1 MNFPGRRIACAWA
14 AAMAAGSAVSM
25 VAAQSIQIP
34 GEPQQKPVAIINAT
48 IHPVSSAPIEN
59 GFVLFKDGVI
69 TGVGAGAFVY
79 SGPEQIEVIDAK
91 GQHLYPGLISADTTI
106 GLSEIG
112 AVRATNDVRET
123 GQVTPEVRAAVAVNP
138 DSALIPVARAN
149 GILTVMTV
157 PQGGVVS
164 GYCSIIRMDGWT
176 TEELTINDRA
186 GLVIRWPN
194 VRPRTA
200 WWIQESEEEQLRQA
214 RERLDQ
220 IESLFRDA
228 AAYLQ
233 ARKADADLPV
243 DLRLESMAPAMSGFA
258 PVYIHASDSAEIESA
273 VAWANR
279 WRVKPIIVGG
289 AELGRS
295 IDLLKAHDVPVII
308 VGTHRMPSRRDAAYD
323 EPFTLP
329 ERLRQAGVRFCIAS
343 GEEPAHERNLPYHAA
358 KAVAYGLPADE
369 GLRAIT
375 LSAAEIMGVGDT
387 LGSIEV
393 GKVATLMLTTGNPLE
408 ITSDVI
414 AAWVDG
420 SPVDLDNKQKALDR
434 KYRHRYGQP

>member
-1 MNFPGRRIACAWA
+1 MNIRSRRLARAFAAIAAGA
-14 AAMAAGSAVSM
+14 AASM
-25 VAAQSIQIP
+25 TAAQSIQIP
-34 GEPQQKPVAIINAT
+34 GEPQSRPVAIINAT

-59 GFVLFKDGVI
+59 GFVVFKDGVI
-69 TGVGAGAFVY
+69 IEVGSGAFPH
-79 SGPEQIEVIDAK
+79 SGPEQVEIIDAK
-91 GQHLYPGLISADTTI
+91 GRHLYPGLISADTTI

-112 AVRATNDVRET
+112 AVRATNDMGET

-149 GILTVMTV
+149 GILTVLTV
-157 PQGGVVS
+157 PQSGVVS

-200 WWIQESEEEQLRQA
+200 WWIQESEEEQLKQA

-220 IESLFRDA
+220 IEHLFRDA
-228 AAYLQ
+228 AAYLR
-233 ARKADADLPV
+233 ARKADAQLPI
-243 DLRLESMAPAMSGFA
+243 DLRLESMAPAIDGFA
-258 PVYIHASDSAEIESA
+258 PVFIHASDSAEIESA

-279 WRVKPIIVGG
+279 WRLKPIIVGG
-289 AELGRS
+289 ADLGQC
-295 IDLLKAHDVPVII
+295 IDLLKAHEVPVII

-369 GLRAIT
+369 GLRAVT
-375 LSAAEIMGVGDT
+375 LSAAEILGVGET
-387 LGSIEV
+387 LGSIEA
-393 GKVATLMLTTGNPLE
+393 GKVATLILTTGNPLE
-408 ITSDVI
+408 ITSDVV
-414 AAWVDG
+414 AAWIDG